1 MEHLISGL
9 VRRFEQGGLTRRE
22 LVQALALVALAGR
35 PASAAGLQGAS
46 INHVSVL
53 VNDLPRSIEFYR
65 RVFGLSLVNEDK
77 EHQISR
83 LGVGSKVIVSLRKE
97 PPPGMVDH
105 FAIGVENFNKDAVTR
120 DLTGLGL
127 TPRENLEYGF
137 YVDDP
142 DGVHV
147 QITAI

>member
-1 MEHLISGL
+1 MEHFISDL
-9 VRRFEQGGLTRRE
+9 LTRFERGGLTRRE
-22 LVQALALVALAGR
+22 LVQALAMVVVAGR
-35 PASAAGLQGAS
+35 GATAAGLQAGS

-53 VNDLPRSIEFYR
+53 VNDMPRSTDFYQ

-77 EHQISR
+77 PHQIAR
-83 LGVGSKVIVSLRKE
+83 LGAGGKVLVSLRKE
-97 PPPGMVDH
+97 PPAGMVDH

-120 DLTGLGL
+120 ELTSLGH
-127 TPRENLEYGF
+127 TPHENLEYGF

>member
-1 MEHLISGL
+1 MEHVISDL
-9 VRRFEQGGLTRRE
+9 LSRFECGRLTRRE
-22 LVQALALVALAGR
+22 VVQALALVAVAGR
-35 PASAAGLQGAS
+35 TAKAAGLQGGS
-46 INHVSVL
+46 INHTSVL
-53 VNDLPRSIEFYR
+53 VSDMPRSIDFYR

-83 LGVGSKVIVSLRKE
+83 LGVGARVLVSLRKE
-97 PPPGMVDH
+97 PPAGMVDH

-120 DLTGLGL
+120 ELNGLGL
-127 TPRENLEYGF
+127 TPHENLEYGF

-147 QITAI
+147 QITGI

>member
-1 MEHLISGL
+1 MEHLVSDL
-9 VRRFEQGGLTRRE
+9 VRRFERGGLTRRE
-22 LVQALALVALAGR
+22 LVQALALVALAGQT
-35 PASAAGLQGAS
+35 ASAAGLQGTS

-53 VNDLPRSIEFYR
+53 VNDLPRSIDFYR

-83 LGVGSKVIVSLRKE
+83 LGIGSKVIVSLRKE
-97 PPPGMVDH
+97 PPAGMVDH